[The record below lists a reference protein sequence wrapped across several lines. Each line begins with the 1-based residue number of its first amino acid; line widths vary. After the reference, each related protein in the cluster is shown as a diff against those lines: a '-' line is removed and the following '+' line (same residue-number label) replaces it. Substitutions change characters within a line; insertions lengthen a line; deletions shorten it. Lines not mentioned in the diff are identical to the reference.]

1 MKSTSAKVSLPAVK
15 RIIKRVAAKKTI
27 AAPRQAN
34 VKTNRDSTIE
44 KSAQFIDLLKNHIE
58 HAVSARDKPLYGVA
72 GMSRRERFCQV
83 HGFEYSYITA
93 VLNGDRYVP
102 RSDDN
107 KVLVRKFAKILGVSA
122 LQILVYCGELEAEDV
137 VVQVNQEQLVKI
149 AYERLLQDPL
159 MALIAPNQREWN
171 SWGISAKLRFILLY
185 EFAARKT
192 LLNHATMEF
201 SAAQIDKLSY
211 VLDNPT
217 TGAKTASRKH

>member
-83 HGFEYSYITA
+83 HGFEYS
-93 VLNGDRYVP
+93 
-102 RSDDN
+102 
-107 KVLVRKFAKILGVSA
+107 
-122 LQILVYCGELEAEDV
+122 
-137 VVQVNQEQLVKI
+137 
-149 AYERLLQDPL
+149 
-159 MALIAPNQREWN
+159 
-171 SWGISAKLRFILLY
+171 
-185 EFAARKT
+185 
-192 LLNHATMEF
+192 
-201 SAAQIDKLSY
+201 
-211 VLDNPT
+211 
-217 TGAKTASRKH
+217 